1 MIFVFDLDDTVCDS
15 DAYSEECIANF
26 IKENNLPYKKVRDN
40 TRFADEKFD
49 WDSETSNKW
58 YKIYGDEMMLNF
70 PCKKNTKEVISKLK
84 ELGHT
89 VIFATARSTDWHKDP
104 EGISREWLKNNNIN
118 YNKLIVGRFDKE
130 LVCKEENA
138 DVFVDDD
145 LKIVA
150 NVANSNKNT
159 KVFLANTKYNSQFEI
174 PNLVTRLY
182 DFKELLDLVDKD

>member
-49 WDSETSNKW
+49 WDQETSRKW
-58 YKIYGDEMMLNF
+58 YKIYGDEMMLHF
-70 PCKKNTKEVISKLK
+70 PCKKNTKEVIGKLR
-84 ELGHT
+84 ELGHK
-89 VIFATARSTDWHKDP
+89 VIFATARSTEWHKDP
-104 EGISREWLKNNNIN
+104 EGISRQWLENNNIS
-118 YNKLIVGRFDKE
+118 YDKLIVGRFDKE

-145 LKIVA
+145 IKITT
-150 NVANSNKNT
+150 NVANFGINT
-159 KVFLANTKYNSQFEI
+159 KVFLANTKHNSTLKT
-174 PNLVTRLY
+174 PNKVTRLY
-182 DFKELLDLVDKD
+182 DFTELLELIDEN